1 MIYRSWDY
9 TDILSIAALER
20 ECFAGESWDYQMFA
34 SSFSQPGFFGELCE
48 EEGKDGEE
56 RHLVAYG
63 CVQCAVDTA
72 DLLNI
77 AVAPA
82 FRGRGIGRTMVRRL
96 IGGARRR
103 GMKELFLEVRPSNA
117 HARQLYESESFRA
130 ISVRKHYYPDGE
142 DALVMVR
149 KLSDEKI

>member
-9 TDILSIAALER
+9 RDILAVAALEK
-20 ECFAGESWDYQMFA
+20 ECFAGERWDYQMFA
-34 SSFSQPGFFGELCE
+34 SSFAQPGFFGELCE
-48 EEGKDGEE
+48 EESTDGDGEN
-56 RHLVAYG
+56 RLIAYG

-72 DLLNI
+72 DLMTI
-77 AVAPA
+77 AVSPVY
-82 FRGRGIGRTMVRRL
+82 RGHGIGRTMLRRL

-117 HARQLYESESFRA
+117 SARQLYESESFRA

-142 DALVMVR
+142 DALVMVK
-149 KLSDEKI
+149 KL

>member
-56 RHLVAYG
+56 RLLVAYG

-77 AVAPA
+77 LRPPSAAA
-82 FRGRGIGRTMVRRL
+82 ASAGRWC
-96 IGGARRR
+96 GG
-103 GMKELFLEVRPSNA
+103 
-117 HARQLYESESFRA
+117 
-130 ISVRKHYYPDGE
+130 
-142 DALVMVR
+142 
-149 KLSDEKI
+149 

>member
-9 TDILSIAALER
+9 TDILAVAALER
-20 ECFAGESWDYQMFA
+20 ECFAVESWDYQMFA
-34 SSFSQPGFFGELCE
+34 SSFSQAGFFGELCE
-48 EEGKDGEE
+48 EDAEDGQKQ
-56 RHLVAYG
+56 LIAYG

-77 AVAPA
+77 AVDPA
-82 FRGRGIGRTMVRRL
+82 FRGRGIGRAMLRRL

-117 HARQLYESESFRA
+117 AARQLYESESFRA
-130 ISVRKHYYPDGE
+130 LSVRKHYYPDGE
-142 DALVMVR
+142 DALVMVK
-149 KLSDEKI
+149 KL